1 MKFTIA
7 IVNVASHF
15 KGRGTARNYNI
26 ASYFK
31 GRGTAENYNIASHF
45 KGRGTTVGGGGVN

>member
-26 ASYFK
+26 ASHFK

-45 KGRGTTVGGGGVN
+45 KGRGTTVGGGGV